1 MVAARGASREFR
13 MSRDAQILATEDN
26 PITEPYEVLQAP
38 RTLKAKARVLSGAEA
53 ARFNP
58 IGEAEDALEKL
69 SVNFQ
74 KWLDDQVAV
83 LREAHDDGVAAGFS
97 EDAMHALFRAAH
109 DLRGQAATLGYPLA
123 GEVAGSLCHLFDHIP
138 AGGHVPRDLVRL
150 HVDAVRAIVAEKA
163 SEENH
168 ATGRSLVDS
177 LRAITD
183 LVVDRISRNAA

>member
-1 MVAARGASREFR
+1 
-13 MSRDAQILATEDN
+13 MSRSDEQILAIDEN
-26 PITEPYEVLQAP
+26 PMAEPYEVMQPP
-38 RTLKAKARVLSGAEA
+38 RTLKAKARVLTGAEA

-58 IGEAEDALEKL
+58 VVEAETALAKL

-83 LREAHDDGVAAGFS
+83 LREAHDDSLANGFS
-97 EDAMHALFRAAH
+97 EEAMLALFRAAH

-123 GEVAGSLCHLFDHIP
+123 GEIAGSLCNLFDHIP
-138 AGGHVPRDLVRL
+138 ASGQVPRELVRL

-163 SEENH
+163 SDENH
-168 ATGRSLVDS
+168 VTGRSLVDS

-183 LVVDRISRNAA
+183 LVVNRISRNAA

>member
-1 MVAARGASREFR
+1 
-13 MSRDAQILATEDN
+13 MSDRDETDSGEN
-26 PITEPYEVLQAP
+26 PITEPYEILQPP
-38 RTLKAKARVLSGAEA
+38 RSLKAKARVLTGTEA

-58 IGEAEDALEKL
+58 IGDAETALEKL

-83 LREAHDDGVAAGFS
+83 LREAHADGVATGFS
-97 EDAMHALFRAAH
+97 EEATRNLFRAAH

-123 GEVAGSLCHLFDHIP
+123 GDIAESLCHLFDHIP

-163 SEENH
+163 SDENH
-168 ATGRSLVDS
+168 VTGRSLVDS

-183 LVVDRISRNAA
+183 LVVSRSRNAA

>member
-1 MVAARGASREFR
+1 MS
-13 MSRDAQILATEDN
+13 SRDEQLLATDDN
-26 PITEPYEVLQAP
+26 PITEPYEVLQPP
-38 RTLKAKARVLSGAEA
+38 RTLKAKARVLTQAEA

-58 IGEAEDALEKL
+58 IGEAENALEKL

-74 KWLDDQVAV
+74 KWLDDQVTV
-83 LREAHDDGVAAGFS
+83 LREAHADGVAAGFS
-97 EDAMHALFRAAH
+97 EEATRALFRAAH

-123 GEVAGSLCHLFDHIP
+123 GEIAESLCRLFDHIP

-163 SEENH
+163 SDENH

-177 LRAITD
+177 LRAITNA
-183 LVVDRISRNAA
+183 VVDRISRPAA